1 MTRTTRRPSG
11 PTAPD
16 STAPDSTG
24 ATPDSAGDP
33 GRDPRPRRSTLL
45 RTVTVIGVL
54 APLGLAGWL
63 GWRTVGSPDRSVP
76 AAAAAGAGTPAAAP
90 PG

>member
-24 ATPDSAGDP
+24 ATPDSADDP

-63 GWRTVGSPDRSVP
+63 GWRTVGSL
-76 AAAAAGAGTPAAAP
+76 
-90 PG
+90 